1 MRPASHVIIPT
12 AEMHHALHVTL
23 ANTGACH
30 QGHEKFAW
38 ERATLFNTG
47 GISARSAKA
56 WTFLSLWE
64 IDRSVPQGCS
74 PGLEGTA
81 AEAQ

>member
-1 MRPASHVIIPT
+1 MSPLQIQV
-12 AEMHHALHVTL
+12 HATKVTK
-23 ANTGACH
+23 
-30 QGHEKFAW
+30 KFAW